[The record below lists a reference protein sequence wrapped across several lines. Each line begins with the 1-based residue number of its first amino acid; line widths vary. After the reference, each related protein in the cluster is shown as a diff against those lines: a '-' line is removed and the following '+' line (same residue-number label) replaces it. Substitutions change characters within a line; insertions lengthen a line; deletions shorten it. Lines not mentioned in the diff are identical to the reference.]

1 MTMNSISDSASKR
14 QPDVLT
20 IALFVAAALHALII
34 LGISF
39 EPFLNETRTPRSL
52 EVILV
57 QENTD
62 SERPEEA
69 EYLAQSAQDGGGES
83 DDNNRP
89 TSPFTSELDVNA
101 DGVAPVPVEASAPE
115 VSTPSDATVITSILG
130 NDLVNSEEEDREN
143 STEQAKLDTVIIEQD
158 LDIARLAAEIEQ
170 QQEEFAKRPKKAYLN
185 ARTQEASSAEYMFRW
200 VERVERIG
208 NLNYPEDVR
217 KSQLTGELVLTVG
230 IYKNGE
236 IESIL
241 IDESSGHSLLD
252 ASAKQLVS
260 VAGPFEPL
268 TGKLAEETDI
278 LYITR
283 TWEFQSSNS
292 VISY

>member
-1 MTMNSISDSASKR
+1 MNSITDKASGR

-20 IALFVAAALHALII
+20 MALFAAAALHALII

-39 EPFLNETRTPRSL
+39 EPFLNELRTPRSL

-57 QENTD
+57 QEKTD
-62 SERPEEA
+62 SERPDEA
-69 EYLAQSAQDGGGES
+69 EYLAQTAQDGGGQS

-89 TSPFTSELDVNA
+89 TSPFTSDLDAAA
-101 DGVAPVPVEASAPE
+101 DGVAPVPVEASAPDI
-115 VSTPSDATVITSILG
+115 TAPSDATVITSILG
-130 NDLVNSEEEDREN
+130 TNLVNSDEQDREN
-143 STEQAKLDTVIIEQD
+143 ITEQTQVGTVIIEQN
-158 LDIARLAAEIEQ
+158 LDIASLAAEIEK
-170 QQEEFAKRPKKAYLN
+170 QQEEFARRPKKSFLN

-208 NLNYPEDVR
+208 NLNYPEDIR
-217 KSQLTGELVLTVG
+217 KSELTGALVLTVG

-268 TGKLAEETDI
+268 TGELAKETDI